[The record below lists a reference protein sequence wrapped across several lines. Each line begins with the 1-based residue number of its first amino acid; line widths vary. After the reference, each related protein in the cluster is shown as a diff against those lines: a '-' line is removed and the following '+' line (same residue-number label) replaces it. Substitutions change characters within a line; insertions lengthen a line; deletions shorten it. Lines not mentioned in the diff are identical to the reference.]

1 MSTKRQDIVDAAT
14 RLFARDGYHAVGID
28 RIISESGVAKMT
40 MYRHFA
46 TKDELVAHVLTQRAQ
61 QSLTLMAEAV
71 ARKTSPIE
79 RLHEVFVWHE
89 RWLMARDFTEG
100 MFAGA
105 LHEFHSHSV
114 EIMRVAAAQKEHLQ
128 NFLQDI
134 VTEIVPVRPADRVL
148 ARQLV
153 MILDGAIQSAMAGD
167 ERHAAAQAW
176 DIALKLVSAEIR
188 AGTVKYEVGGGLIFH
203 IHTSSLIIKTI
214 CIPEYVNHGCH
225 DSPYPIGTRTYGT
238 LT

>member
-1 MSTKRQDIVDAAT
+1 
-14 RLFARDGYHAVGID
+14 
-28 RIISESGVAKMT
+28 MT

-46 TKDELVAHVLTQRAQ
+46 SKDELVAQVLTQRAQ

-89 RWLMARDFTEG
+89 RRLMAQDFTEG

-114 EIMRVAAAQKEHLQ
+114 EIRRTAAAQKEHLQ

-134 VTEIVPVRPADRVL
+134 VTGIVPRRPSANLL

-176 DIALKLVSAEIR
+176 DIALRLVSSEMR
-188 AGTVKYEVGGGLIFH
+188 AGMA
-203 IHTSSLIIKTI
+203 
-214 CIPEYVNHGCH
+214 EYGVWAPDFPHSHELFNNQDDMH
-225 DSPYPIGTRTYGT
+225 S
-238 LT
+238 

>member
-1 MSTKRQDIVDAAT
+1 MSTKRQDIVNTAT

-46 TKDELVAHVLTQRAQ
+46 SKDELVTQVLTQRAQ

-79 RLHEVFVWHE
+79 RLHQVFVWHE
-89 RWLMARDFTEG
+89 RRLMARDFTEG

-114 EIMRVAAAQKEHLQ
+114 EIMRAAAAQKEHLQ

-134 VTEIVPVRPADRVL
+134 VTGIVPRRPSARLL

-176 DIALKLVSAEIR
+176 DIALRLVSSEMQ
-188 AGTVKYEVGGGLIFH
+188 AGTA
-203 IHTSSLIIKTI
+203 
-214 CIPEYVNHGCH
+214 EYGILAPDFPHPHELFNNQNDMH
-225 DSPYPIGTRTYGT
+225 S
-238 LT
+238 